1 MKIIILSTILLFC
14 ILPVANANNGN
25 IKIKFIREWVTSSSK
40 SLSIDQEQSLS
51 GFGVEFYQNLIQD
64 SGWVVNQ
71 VKSNKE
77 KRLEEQLA
85 KDQNNQLNFPTK
97 SSGKRIKVLE
107 KRLEIEIEKRNLRP
121 LIKNEISD
129 KKESIGLILEAKFL
143 NGEITNAV
151 SSEITNVKKSVIEI
165 GVRWD
170 W

>member
-25 IKIKFIREWVTSSSK
+25 IKIKFIRELVTTSNN
-40 SLSIDQEQSLS
+40 SLSTVSEQSLS
-51 GFGVEFYQNLIQD
+51 GFGVEFYKNLID
-64 SGWVVNQ
+64 EGRVVNQ
-71 VKSNKE
+71 VKSNTE

-97 SSGKRIKVLE
+97 SRGKRIKDLE

-143 NGEITNAV
+143 NGEITNAA

>member
-14 ILPVANANNGN
+14 ILPVANAKGGN
-25 IKIKFIREWVTSSSK
+25 VKIKFIRESVTSSNK
-40 SLSIDQEQSLS
+40 SRSISEQSLS
-51 GFGVEFYQNLIQD
+51 GFGFEFYQNLIQD

-71 VKSNKE
+71 VKSNTE

-85 KDQNNQLNFPTK
+85 KDQNNQLDFPTK
-97 SSGKRIKVLE
+97 LRGKRIKDLE

-129 KKESIGLILEAKFL
+129 KKESIGLILETRFL
-143 NGEITNAV
+143 NGEITNAT

>member
-1 MKIIILSTILLFC
+1 MFC

-25 IKIKFIREWVTSSSK
+25 IKIKFIRELVTSSSK
-40 SLSIDQEQSLS
+40 SLSLDQEQSLT
-51 GFGVEFYQNLIQD
+51 GFGIEFYKNLID
-64 SGWVVNQ
+64 EGRVVNQ
-71 VKSNKE
+71 VKSNTE

-85 KDQNNQLNFPTK
+85 KDQNNQLDFPTK
-97 SSGKRIKVLE
+97 SRGKRIKDLE

-129 KKESIGLILEAKFL
+129 KKESIGLILETRFL
-143 NGEITNAV
+143 NGEITNAA
-151 SSEITNVKKSVIEI
+151 SSEIIDVRKNVIEI

>member
-25 IKIKFIREWVTSSSK
+25 VKIKFISELMTYSNK

-51 GFGVEFYQNLIQD
+51 GFGVEFYKNLIEK
-64 SGWVVNQ
+64 GRVVNQ
-71 VKSNKE
+71 VKSNTE
-77 KRLEEQLA
+77 KRLEKQLA

-97 SSGKRIKVLE
+97 SRGKRIKDLE

-121 LIKNEISD
+121 LIKNEINY
-129 KKESIGLILEAKFL
+129 KKRTLGLILETRLL
-143 NGEITNAV
+143 NGAINYAA
-151 SSEITNVKKSVIEI
+151 SSDSINVQKSVIEI

>member
-25 IKIKFIREWVTSSSK
+25 IKIKFIRELVTSSNK
-40 SLSIDQEQSLS
+40 SRSIDQEQSLS
-51 GFGVEFYQNLIQD
+51 GFGVEFYKNLID
-64 SGWVVNQ
+64 EGRVVNQ

-77 KRLEEQLA
+77 KLLEEQLA
-85 KDQNNQLNFPTK
+85 KDQNNQLDFPTK
-97 SSGKRIKVLE
+97 SRGKRIKDLE

-129 KKESIGLILEAKFL
+129 KKESIGLILETRFL
-143 NGEITNAV
+143 NGEITNPT

>member
-25 IKIKFIREWVTSSSK
+25 IKKKFIRESVTSSKMSRTM
-40 SLSIDQEQSLS
+40 SEQNLS
-51 GFGVEFYQNLIQD
+51 GVGFEFYGNLSKD

-77 KRLEEQLA
+77 KLLEIELA
-85 KDQNNQLNFPTK
+85 KDQNNQLDFPTK
-97 SSGKRIKVLE
+97 SRGKRIKDLE

-129 KKESIGLILEAKFL
+129 KKGSVGLILETRFL
-143 NGEITNAV
+143 NGEITNAT

>member
-1 MKIIILSTILLFC
+1 MFC

-25 IKIKFIREWVTSSSK
+25 IKIKFIRELVTSSNK
-40 SLSIDQEQSLS
+40 SLSVDQEQSLS
-51 GFGVEFYQNLIQD
+51 GFGVEFYKNLID
-64 SGWVVNQ
+64 EGRVVNQ
-71 VKSNKE
+71 VKSNTE

-85 KDQNNQLNFPTK
+85 KDQNNQLDFPTK
-97 SSGKRIKVLE
+97 LRGKRIKDLE

-129 KKESIGLILEAKFL
+129 KKESIGLILETRFL
-143 NGEITNAV
+143 NGEITNAT

>member
-1 MKIIILSTILLFC
+1 MKIIIFSTILLFC

-25 IKIKFIREWVTSSSK
+25 VKIKFIRESVTSSNK
-40 SLSIDQEQSLS
+40 SRSISEQSLS
-51 GFGVEFYQNLIQD
+51 GFGFEFYQNLIQD

-77 KRLEEQLA
+77 KLLEEQLA
-85 KDQNNQLNFPTK
+85 KDQNNQLDFPTK
-97 SSGKRIKVLE
+97 LRGKRIKDLE

-129 KKESIGLILEAKFL
+129 KKESIGLILETRFL
-143 NGEITNAV
+143 NGEITDAA
-151 SSEITNVKKSVIEI
+151 SSEIINVKKSVIEI

>member
-25 IKIKFIREWVTSSSK
+25 VKIKFIRESVTSSSK
-40 SLSIDQEQSLS
+40 SLSVNLEQSLS
-51 GFGVEFYQNLIQD
+51 GVGFEFYGNLSKD

-71 VKSNKE
+71 VKSNTE

-85 KDQNNQLNFPTK
+85 KDQNNQLDFPTK
-97 SSGKRIKVLE
+97 SRGKRIKDLE

-121 LIKNEISD
+121 LIKNEIND
-129 KKESIGLILEAKFL
+129 KKGRMGLILETRLL
-143 NGEITNAV
+143 NGAINYAA
-151 SSEITNVKKSVIEI
+151 SSNIINVRKSVIEI
-165 GVRWD
+165 GVRID

>member
-25 IKIKFIREWVTSSSK
+25 VKIKFIRESVTFSK
-40 SLSIDQEQSLS
+40 MSRSISEQNLS
-51 GFGVEFYQNLIQD
+51 GVGVEFYKNLID
-64 SGWVVNQ
+64 EGWVNQ
-71 VKSNKE
+71 VKSNTE
-77 KRLEEQLA
+77 KLLEEELVSHQIEQL
-85 KDQNNQLNFPTK
+85 DFPTK
-97 SSGKRIKVLE
+97 SRGKRIKDLE

-129 KKESIGLILEAKFL
+129 KKESIGLILETRFL
-143 NGEITNAV
+143 NGELTNAA
-151 SSEITNVKKSVIEI
+151 SNEITNVKKSVIEI

>member
-25 IKIKFIREWVTSSSK
+25 VKIKFIRESVTSSIK
-40 SLSIDQEQSLS
+40 SRSIEEQTLS
-51 GFGVEFYQNLIQD
+51 GVGFEFYGNLSQD

-77 KRLEEQLA
+77 KLLEEQLA
-85 KDQNNQLNFPTK
+85 KDQNNQLDFPTK
-97 SSGKRIKVLE
+97 LRGKRIKDLE

-129 KKESIGLILEAKFL
+129 KKESIGLILETRFL
-143 NGEITNAV
+143 NGEITNAT

>member
-25 IKIKFIREWVTSSSK
+25 AKIKFIRESVTFSNMSR
-40 SLSIDQEQSLS
+40 SISEQNLS
-51 GFGVEFYQNLIQD
+51 GVGFEFYGNLSQD

-77 KRLEEQLA
+77 KLLEEQLA
-85 KDQNNQLNFPTK
+85 KDQNKQLDFHTK
-97 SSGKRIKVLE
+97 LRGKRIKDLE

-121 LIKNEISD
+121 LIKNEIND
-129 KKESIGLILEAKFL
+129 KKGRMGLILETRLL
-143 NGEITNAV
+143 NGAINYAA
-151 SSEITNVKKSVIEI
+151 SSDIINVRKSVIEI
-165 GVRWD
+165 GIRID

>member
-1 MKIIILSTILLFC
+1 MSTILLFC

-25 IKIKFIREWVTSSSK
+25 IKIKFIRELVTSSSK
-40 SLSIDQEQSLS
+40 SLSIYHEQSLT
-51 GFGVEFYQNLIQD
+51 GLGIEFYKNLID
-64 SGWVVNQ
+64 EGRVVNQ
-71 VKSNKE
+71 VKSNTE

-85 KDQNNQLNFPTK
+85 KDQNNQLDFPTK
-97 SSGKRIKVLE
+97 SRGKRIKDLE

-129 KKESIGLILEAKFL
+129 KKESIGLILETRFL
-143 NGEITNAV
+143 NGELTNAA
-151 SSEITNVKKSVIEI
+151 SNEITNVKKSVIEI

>member
-1 MKIIILSTILLFC
+1 MFC

-25 IKIKFIREWVTSSSK
+25 IKIKFIRELVTTSNN
-40 SLSIDQEQSLS
+40 SLSTVSEQSLS
-51 GFGVEFYQNLIQD
+51 GFGVEFYKNLIEK
-64 SGWVVNQ
+64 GRVVNQ
-71 VKSNKE
+71 VKSNTE

-85 KDQNNQLNFPTK
+85 KDKNNQLNFPTK
-97 SSGKRIKVLE
+97 SRGKRIKDLE

-129 KKESIGLILEAKFL
+129 KKESIGLILETRFL
-143 NGEITNAV
+143 NGEITDAA
-151 SSEITNVKKSVIEI
+151 SSEIINVKKSVIEI

>member
-25 IKIKFIREWVTSSSK
+25 IKIKFIRELVTTSVS
-40 SLSIDQEQSLS
+40 EQSLS
-51 GFGVEFYQNLIQD
+51 GFGVEFYKNLIEK
-64 SGWVVNQ
+64 GRVVNQ
-71 VKSNKE
+71 VKSNTE
-77 KRLEEQLA
+77 KLLEEQLA
-85 KDQNNQLNFPTK
+85 KDQNNQLDFPTK
-97 SSGKRIKVLE
+97 SRGKRIKDLE

-129 KKESIGLILEAKFL
+129 KKESIGLILETRFL
-143 NGEITNAV
+143 NGEITNAE
-151 SSEITNVKKSVIEI
+151 SSEIIDVRKNVIEI

>member
-25 IKIKFIREWVTSSSK
+25 AKIKFIRESVTFSDMSRSVTEK
-40 SLSIDQEQSLS
+40 NLS
-51 GFGVEFYQNLIQD
+51 GVGFEFYGNLSKD

-77 KRLEEQLA
+77 KRLEIELA
-85 KDQNNQLNFPTK
+85 KDQNNQLDFPTK
-97 SSGKRIKVLE
+97 KRGKRIKDLE

-129 KKESIGLILEAKFL
+129 KKESIGLILETRFL
-143 NGEITNAV
+143 NGEITNAT
-151 SSEITNVKKSVIEI
+151 SSEITNVKKNVIEI

>member
-25 IKIKFIREWVTSSSK
+25 IKIKFIRELVTTSNN
-40 SLSIDQEQSLS
+40 SLSTVSEQSLS
-51 GFGVEFYQNLIQD
+51 GFGVEFYKNLIEK
-64 SGWVVNQ
+64 GRV
-71 VKSNKE
+71 VKSNTE

-85 KDQNNQLNFPTK
+85 KDQNNQLDFPTK
-97 SSGKRIKVLE
+97 SRGKRIKDLE

-129 KKESIGLILEAKFL
+129 KKESIGLILETRFL
-143 NGEITNAV
+143 NGELTNAA
-151 SSEITNVKKSVIEI
+151 SNEITNVKKSVIEI

>member
-25 IKIKFIREWVTSSSK
+25 IKIKFIRELVTSSNK
-40 SLSIDQEQSLS
+40 SRSVDQEQSLS
-51 GFGVEFYQNLIQD
+51 GFGVEFYKNLID
-64 SGWVVNQ
+64 EGRVVNQ

-97 SSGKRIKVLE
+97 KRGKRIKDLE

-121 LIKNEISD
+121 LTRNEING
-129 KKESIGLILEAKFL
+129 KKRTLGLILETRFL
-143 NGEITNAV
+143 NGAINSAA
-151 SSEITNVKKSVIEI
+151 SSDSINVRKSVIEI
-165 GVRWD
+165 GIRID

>member
-25 IKIKFIREWVTSSSK
+25 IKIKFISELVTSSSK
-40 SLSIDQEQSLS
+40 SLSIDTKQSLS
-51 GFGVEFYQNLIQD
+51 EFGVEFYQKLYD
-64 SGWVVNQ
+64 EGWVVNQ
-71 VKSNKE
+71 EKSNTE
-77 KRLEEQLA
+77 KLLEEELVSHQIEQL
-85 KDQNNQLNFPTK
+85 DFPTK
-97 SSGKRIKVLE
+97 SRGKRIKDLE

-129 KKESIGLILEAKFL
+129 KKESIGLILETRFL
-143 NGEITNAV
+143 NGEITNAA
-151 SSEITNVKKSVIEI
+151 SNEITNVKKSVIEI

>member
-25 IKIKFIREWVTSSSK
+25 VKIKFIRESVTSSNMSR
-40 SLSIDQEQSLS
+40 SISEENLS
-51 GFGVEFYQNLIQD
+51 GVGFEFYGNLSQD

-77 KRLEEQLA
+77 KLLEEQLA
-85 KDQNNQLNFPTK
+85 KDQNKQLDFHTK
-97 SSGKRIKVLE
+97 LRGKRIKDFE

-129 KKESIGLILEAKFL
+129 KKESIGLILETRFL
-143 NGEITNAV
+143 NGEITNAAF
-151 SSEITNVKKSVIEI
+151 SEIINVKKSVIEI

>member
-1 MKIIILSTILLFC
+1 MFC

-25 IKIKFIREWVTSSSK
+25 IKIKFIRELVTTSNN
-40 SLSIDQEQSLS
+40 SLSTVSEQSLS
-51 GFGVEFYQNLIQD
+51 GFGVEFYKNLID
-64 SGWVVNQ
+64 EGRVVNQ
-71 VKSNKE
+71 VKSNTE

-97 SSGKRIKVLE
+97 SRGKRIKDLE

-121 LIKNEISD
+121 LIKNGIND
-129 KKESIGLILEAKFL
+129 KKRTLGLILETRFL
-143 NGEITNAV
+143 NGEITNPT